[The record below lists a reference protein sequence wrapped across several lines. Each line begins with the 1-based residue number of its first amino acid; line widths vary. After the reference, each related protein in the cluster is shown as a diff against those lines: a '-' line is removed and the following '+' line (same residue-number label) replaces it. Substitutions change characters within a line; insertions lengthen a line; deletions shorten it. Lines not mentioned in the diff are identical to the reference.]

1 MRSKEFVS
9 ELINPDVQD
18 MRFHHKQK
26 IGDFVYTATTEV
38 EPYHK
43 TKMLIIRA
51 FNGQNIVVG
60 KAKFY
65 VDHGD
70 TLTAALTTVQDAYQ
84 KHGIASTMY
93 AYAKMLGNDI
103 EPSKNQLPPGKAM
116 WRSWKKS
123 GDAKFLLPNKEK

>member
-26 IGDFVYTATTEV
+26 IGDFDYSATTEI

-43 TKMLIIRA
+43 TKMLVIRA
-51 FNGQNIVVG
+51 FNDQNIVVG

-65 VDHGD
+65 IDHGD
-70 TLTAALTTVQDAYQ
+70 TLTAALTTVQPEYQ
-84 KHGIASTMY
+84 KSGIASTMY

-123 GDAKFLLPNKEK
+123 GDAKFLLPDKEK